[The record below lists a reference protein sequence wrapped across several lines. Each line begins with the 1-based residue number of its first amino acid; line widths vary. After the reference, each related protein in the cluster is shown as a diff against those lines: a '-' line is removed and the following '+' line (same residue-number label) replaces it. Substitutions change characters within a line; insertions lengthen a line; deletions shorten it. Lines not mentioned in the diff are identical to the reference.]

1 MKKLA
6 LLLALTPVL
15 ALARGAPG
23 SNPDPGPGA
32 RGMDPD
38 SAQRMQK
45 RMHLALTLGLAE
57 ALDLSGAQA
66 LKVHEQ
72 LEKMTPRRA
81 AAHQQLREATQL
93 LRRSAKGEKVAAGD
107 VDQAVT
113 KLLDARAQL
122 QAIDRDLVTT
132 VTKDQPPEK
141 RARAV
146 LFLARFHQ
154 RVMQGFGGMR
164 HRMGRGMMGPGG
176 HGPGGHGMGHG
187 GHGEGPGPG
196 GADAGPLG
204 MADDGAWDDG
214 SDVEP

>member
-15 ALARGAPG
+15 ALARDAPG

-176 HGPGGHGMGHG
+176 HGMGHG